1 MTDEK
6 ETRIRQHLDM
16 PSRFVIGLTLVLFAA
31 ALAVKGLGHDLLLEG
46 AVFLISVKLIMLAYK
61 SSVANERVL
70 EELAIVHETVA
81 RLERR
86 LSEGR

>member
-1 MTDEK
+1 MRDGK
-6 ETRIRQHLDM
+6 ETRMRQHLDV
-16 PSRFVIGLTLVLFAA
+16 PSRFVIGLTLVLFAG

-61 SSVANERVL
+61 SSVANERLL

-86 LSEGR
+86 LSESR

>member
-1 MTDEK
+1 MTDGK
-6 ETRIRQHLDM
+6 ETRLRQHLDV
-16 PSRFVIGLTLVLFAA
+16 PTRFVIGLTLVLFAA

-61 SSVANERVL
+61 SSVANERLL

-86 LSEGR
+86 LSESR

>member
-6 ETRIRQHLDM
+6 ETRMRQHLDV

-61 SSVANERVL
+61 SSVANERLL

-86 LSEGR
+86 LSDSR

>member
-1 MTDEK
+1 MTGEK
-6 ETRIRQHLDM
+6 ETRIRQHLDV

-61 SSVANERVL
+61 NSVANERLL

-86 LSEGR
+86 LSESR

>member
-6 ETRIRQHLDM
+6 ETRIHQHLDV

-61 SSVANERVL
+61 SSVANERLL